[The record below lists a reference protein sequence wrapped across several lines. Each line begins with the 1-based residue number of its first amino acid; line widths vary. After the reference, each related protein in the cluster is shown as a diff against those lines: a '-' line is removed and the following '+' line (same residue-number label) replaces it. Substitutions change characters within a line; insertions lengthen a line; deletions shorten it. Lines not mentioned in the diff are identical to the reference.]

1 MSLSTFAHALKLDK
15 QGNVILFDDSPEEQ
29 AKLISRLKQ
38 NRLFKLLN
46 LVQTKHA
53 KGEAIGLFTR

>member
-38 NRLFKLLN
+38 NRLLN
-46 LVQTKHA
+46 Y
-53 KGEAIGLFTR
+53 